1 MKRLIISLAV
11 AVLLTASLPA
21 SATSYPGYVRNWWV
35 EDNADLTWYFLNQDN
50 SAYVTGLCG
59 SGVYRLKVTNAN
71 YDVAYDSL
79 KTAARNSYKVLMEVT
94 TCDSNINVIKMVK
107 ICTWTGDC

>member
-35 EDNADLTWYFLNQDN
+35 EENGDITFYFLNQDN

-59 SGVYRLKVTNAN
+59 WGNYRLKVTSAN
-71 YDVAYDSL
+71 YDEVYDSL
-79 KTAARNSYKVLMEVT
+79 KLAAKNGYKVLMEVT
-94 TCDSNINVIKMVK
+94 TCDSSINVIKMVK